1 MKKIT
6 FLLMVGVILL
16 SSCGREKKFDQ
27 NLQSAYSKM
36 EKVLVHSSIMCEQTS
51 STWRKAI
58 YDNRTPSGKY
68 CSDFNDALGELFGVY
83 KSAGLLDSISVY
95 KKELEEATSLLNNHP
110 SSRKDCYDDFVEIVG
125 EVSTMAR
132 MATDPTGSLSSYNN
146 TINTTAENISKKID
160 QFKIKY
166 SESLKKDE

>member
-1 MKKIT
+1 MKREL
-6 FLLMVGVILL
+6 FLLMVSVILFT
-16 SSCGREKKFDQ
+16 SCGGEKKFDQ

-36 EKVLVHSSIMCEQTS
+36 EKVLVHSTIICDQTS
-51 STWRKAI
+51 KTWRKAI

-68 CSDFNDALGELFGVY
+68 CSDFNDALSELYTIF
-83 KSAGLLDSISVY
+83 KSAGITDSIALY
-95 KKELEEATSLLNNHP
+95 KKELEEATSLLNNP
-110 SSRKDCYDDFVEIVG
+110 P
-125 EVSTMAR
+125 TMAR

-166 SESLKKDE
+166 TAFLKKEE